1 MTFKSISALI
11 ILIVLQGPFITEA
24 HAAECKTAGQK
35 NCTVTLRDNRGIKVG
50 TEDRGS
56 SGTTTIRDKRG
67 IKQGTIT
74 NKPGKAS
81 CEVIRDARGIKVGT
95 RGNC

>member
-1 MTFKSISALI
+1 MTIKSISAFI
-11 ILIVLQGPFITEA
+11 ILIALQGPFITEA
-24 HAAECKTAGQK
+24 NAAECKTASKK

-56 SGTTTIRDKRG
+56 GGTTTVRDKSG

-81 CEVIRDARGIKVGT
+81 CEVIRDARGIKVGK